1 MLRLAF
7 DFIITWRETRTRPNA
22 YREFIEYLH
31 KTVTSPDRDARDK
44 KTESTRP
51 ATGNQAATERDHRS
65 GSHLKAAEPRSGNM
79 QAS

>member
-1 MLRLAF
+1 
-7 DFIITWRETRTRPNA
+7 DH
-22 YREFIEYLH
+22 H

-79 QAS
+79 QASGQGQAAGRIFQRILKFIV